1 MKKIKVNTPIYD
13 AKSGILTVKLSEG
26 SGSISKVSID
36 FKTLI
41 PYANIVDSQ
50 VNDFFVLTCAVYGV
64 DRFINRKQNSID
76 GWSREI
82 QISFPVCDVTI
93 WNNTKQDL
101 QETLSFLTGDY
112 WTIDF
117 YKSDF
122 FNSLPELPMLSNEN
136 YKQVNLFS
144 GGLDSLIGAVDFLST
159 HPDDKILFASHYDPQ
174 MKGPKG
180 DQDVL
185 LEKLEKK
192 YKGLFDFVH
201 SVKVTLSETT
211 SKRETTFRSRSI
223 LFIGIALLIS
233 QGEKVTEI
241 NVPEN
246 GSVSLNY
253 PLSPSRRTSCS
264 TRTTHAFV
272 IDKIN
277 SILSKLKIKTL
288 ISNPYELKTKGEMV
302 SECKDLDFLAE
313 IVDFSNSCGKR
324 GHRAYWEE
332 DKKSSSHC
340 GICMP
345 CIYRQASL
353 MDLKDLTTYGND
365 INNLP
370 PFKKRKGQDVN
381 ILLDFLRKKI
391 GKDEIK
397 TELIVN
403 GIKNLDKLDKYVDVV
418 WRTRNEL
425 SKWISKNGNRY
436 IRSKLDNK

>member
-1 MKKIKVNTPIYD
+1 MKKIKVNIPVYNT
-13 AKSGILTVKLSEG
+13 KSGILSIKLSEE
-26 SGSISKVSID
+26 SGSVSKVSID
-36 FKTLI
+36 FKTLM
-41 PYANIVDSQ
+41 PFANLVNNQ
-50 VNDFFVLTCAVYGV
+50 VRDFFVITCAVYGI
-64 DRFINRKQNSID
+64 DRFVNRKQNSVD
-76 GWSREI
+76 GWSREL
-82 QISFPVCDVTI
+82 QISFPVSDI
-93 WNNTKQDL
+93 REWNNTKEDL

-112 WTIDF
+112 WTINF
-117 YKSDF
+117 YNSNF
-122 FNSLPELPMLSNEN
+122 FNAIPELPMLLNEN

-159 HPDDKILFASHYDPQ
+159 HPNDKLLFASHYDPQ
-174 MKGPKG
+174 MKGPKS
-180 DQDVL
+180 DQDGL
-185 LEKLEKK
+185 IKKLDKQ
-192 YKGLFDFVH
+192 YKGLFDFVP
-201 SVKVTLSETT
+201 SIKVTLSETT

-233 QGEKVTEI
+233 QGKKITEI

-272 IDKIN
+272 LEKIN
-277 SILSKLKIKTL
+277 LIFSKLKIKSI
-288 ISNPYELKTKGEMV
+288 ISNPYELNTKGEMV
-302 SECKDLDFLAE
+302 NKCNDLDFLKE
-313 IVDFSNSCGKR
+313 IISFSNSCGKR

-353 MDLKDLTTYGND
+353 IEVTDITTYGND

-370 PFKKRKGQDVN
+370 PFKKKKGQDVS
-381 ILLDFLRKKI
+381 ILLDFLQKNI
-391 GKDEIK
+391 TKDEIK

-403 GIKNLDKLDKYVDVV
+403 GIKNLNKLDKYVDVV
-418 WRTRNEL
+418 WRTRSEL
-425 SKWISKNGNRY
+425 SKWIGTNGSSYIKSKAG
-436 IRSKLDNK
+436 L

>member
-1 MKKIKVNTPIYD
+1 MKKINVNTPVYD
-13 AKSGILTVKLSEG
+13 AKSGILNIKLSEE
-26 SGSISKVSID
+26 SGSMAKISID
-36 FKTLI
+36 FKTLL
-41 PYANIVDSQ
+41 PFANMVDSQ
-50 VNDFFVLTCAVYGV
+50 VKDFFILTCAVYGV
-64 DRFINRKQNSID
+64 DRFINRKQNSVD

-82 QISFPVCDVTI
+82 QISFPVSNVPI
-93 WNNTKQDL
+93 WNSIKQDL
-101 QETLSFLTGDY
+101 QEALSFLTGDY

-117 YKSDF
+117 YKSNF
-122 FNSLPELPMLSNEN
+122 SNSLPELPMLFNEK

-159 HPDDKILFASHYDPQ
+159 HPDDKILFTSHYDPH
-174 MKGPKG
+174 MKGPKK
-180 DQDVL
+180 DQEDL
-185 LEKLEKK
+185 LKKLDKQ
-192 YKGLFDFVH
+192 YKGLFNFVP
-201 SVKVTLSETT
+201 SIKVTLSETT
-211 SKRETTFRSRSI
+211 SKKETTFRSRSI

-233 QGEKVTEI
+233 QGKKVSEI

-272 IDKIN
+272 LDKIN
-277 SILSKLKIKTL
+277 SILSNLKIKTL
-288 ISNPYELKTKGEMV
+288 ILNPYEFKTKGEMV
-302 SECKDLDFLAE
+302 SECKDPDFLE
-313 IVDFSNSCGKR
+313 KIINLSNSCGKR
-324 GHRAYWEE
+324 GHRAYW

-353 MDLKDLTTYGND
+353 MQVKDITPYGND
-365 INNLP
+365 IIDLP
-370 PFKKRKGQDVN
+370 PFRKKKGQDVN

-391 GKDEIK
+391 SKDEIK

-418 WRTRNEL
+418 WRTRSEL
-425 SKWISKNGNRY
+425 SKWIYKNGDNY
-436 IRSKLDNK
+436 IRSKIEL